1 MAVLKYYKEDG
12 TWGNVGLPEKAIT
25 PDSIGAI
32 PIPDTAENNQI
43 LTYKDGEWIAED
55 APDTGVTSINGQTG
69 AVSIGLSDIGAAAVS
84 TQFDMTLT
92 PSSWNGSICDINN
105 NAIKS
110 TSVIELLP
118 ASSITKE
125 QYEALA
131 GAMIVGSTQRD
142 GQIKLKALGEVPT
155 VDIPVTFIVRGD
167 M

>member
-12 TWGNVGLPEKAIT
+12 TWGNVGLPEKVIT

-32 PIPDTAENNQI
+32 PTPDTAENNQI

-69 AVSIGLSDIGAAAVS
+69 AVNIGLSDIGAAATS
-84 TQFDMTLT
+84 TQFDMTLST
-92 PSSWNGSICDINN
+92 STWAQGTYQIENS
-105 NAIKS
+105 AIKS

-131 GAMIVGSTQRD
+131 GAMIVGGTQRK

-155 VDIPVTFIVRGD
+155 IDIPVTFIVRGD